1 MQLDSGNPR
10 ATTLDANYRDTWH
23 LSAGTQY
30 QATPQLLWN
39 LGVAYDSSPVDDED
53 RTLSMPMGEA
63 WRFATGITYALDKRT
78 DLNLSYAL
86 VWIGDMPISQQKA
99 LPADAPKRVS
109 GAFEDAWIQ
118 ALSGSATWRF

>member
-1 MQLDSGNPR
+1 
-10 ATTLDANYRDTWH
+10 
-23 LSAGTQY
+23 
-30 QATPQLLWN
+30 
-39 LGVAYDSSPVDDED
+39 
-53 RTLSMPMGEA
+53 MGEA

-99 LPADAPKRVS
+99 LPADQPKRVS